1 MRGTSR
7 VSQEAGIEAFEP
19 VAVAAGVDARLL
31 ATGLFI
37 VVDALDSSSSL
48 RRALTDPARPG
59 TDKGTLISS
68 LFGGLDLRIQEAVED
83 FASRRWWHEEDLGD
97 ALEDAAV
104 EALLISAQADGS
116 LDAVE
121 GELFEIERLLAA
133 NLDLYSA
140 LDNGA
145 AIPAARIRL
154 AESLIGTR
162 VSPVTKAL
170 INRAATT
177 TRGHRLTKNLAF
189 YLRAAAARRNRLLA
203 RVTVAAPLSEDHR
216 RRLESALR
224 AHYGRDVTLAVTV
237 DPSIIGGV
245 RIQVGHEIVDGTLVT
260 RLNDARAQ
268 LVN

>member
-19 VAVAAGVDARLL
+19 VAVAAGVDSRLL
-31 ATGLFI
+31 AAGLFT
-37 VVDALDSSSSL
+37 VVDALDSSGSL

-68 LFGGLDLRIQEAVED
+68 LFGELDSRVQEAVAD

-116 LDAVE
+116 LDVVE
-121 GELFEIERLLAA
+121 GELFGIERLLVA

-140 LDNGA
+140 LDNRA
-145 AIPAARIRL
+145 AIPEARIRL
-154 AESLIGTR
+154 ADSLIGPR

-170 INRAATT
+170 IHRAATT
-177 TRGHRLTKNLAF
+177 TRGHRLAKNLAF
-189 YLRAAAARRNRLLA
+189 YLRAAAGRRDRRLA

-216 RRLESALR
+216 RRLESILR
-224 AHYGRDVTLAVTV
+224 ERFGGDMTLAVTV
-237 DPSIIGGV
+237 DPSIVGGV
-245 RIQVGHEIVDGTLVT
+245 RIQVGYELVDGTLLT

-268 LVN
+268 LVS